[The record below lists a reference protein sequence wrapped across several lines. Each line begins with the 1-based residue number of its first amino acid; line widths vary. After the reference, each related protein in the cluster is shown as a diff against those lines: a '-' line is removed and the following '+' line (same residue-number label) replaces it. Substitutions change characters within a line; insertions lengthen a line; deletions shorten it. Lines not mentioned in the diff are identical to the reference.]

1 MESLL
6 IIVLA
11 SLVGLAALLL
21 LFKMSYRVA
30 EPSEAL
36 IITGLGTGTTMPD
49 GQALS
54 FRIVVGHG
62 AAVLPGFQTV
72 RTLQL
77 SAQGTELQVECVSAQ
92 GLRVTVRG
100 VVIYKVADDFASIAN
115 AASRFLNQ
123 QQETAGMIHE
133 MFSGHLRSIIGG
145 LTIEEMLHSRE
156 RLTAEVRDSLAID
169 MQKLG
174 LVVDS
179 VQIQEIDDETGY
191 VANLGRPHAAAVA
204 AAARIAEAE
213 RDKEAAEA
221 EQAAAAEKAAYARD
235 SRIKQAAAQAAID
248 AELARA
254 SQSGPLAQA
263 TAKQQVVEAETR
275 TAQLNAAL
283 AERTL
288 ETQVRKPAD
297 AKAYA
302 TRVDAEAARDARV
315 FAAEA
320 AKAETELRAAAEAT
334 RTTTAA
340 TAEASAT
347 QSTATAQARAI
358 EARGLAEAKATEAR
372 GLAEAAAVRARG
384 EAEGAAIK
392 ARAEGLA
399 ENQQA
404 VIQQQVAERLPE
416 LVGAAAGAFNGI
428 DNLVVLNGADGVED
442 ILGKVLTMGGAGF
455 GLAKQLIGSISGD
468 QPAAPTAPVA
478 ERTVVL
484 PPDRVTAR

>member
-1 MESLL
+1 LPGHRRAHPVYTL
-6 IIVLA
+6 ICD
-11 SLVGLAALLL
+11 
-21 LFKMSYRVA
+21 
-30 EPSEAL
+30 EP
-36 IITGLGTGTTMPD
+36 TMAD
-49 GQALS
+49 GQELS

-62 AAVLPGFQTV
+62 AAVLPGFQTA

-77 SAQGTELQVECVSAQ
+77 SAQGTELNVECVSAQ
-92 GLRVTVRG
+92 GLRVKVRG

-115 AASRFLNQ
+115 AAGRFLGR
-123 QQETAGMIHE
+123 QEQTAGMIHE
-133 MFSGHLRSIIGG
+133 MFAGHLRSIVGG

-156 RLTAEVRDSLAID
+156 RLTAEVRDSLSID

-191 VANLGRPHAAAVA
+191 VASVGRPHAAAVA

-221 EQAAAAEKAAYARD
+221 EQDALAEKAAYARD
-235 SRIKQAAAQAAID
+235 SQIRQAAAQAEID
-248 AELARA
+248 AEVARA
-254 SQSGPLAQA
+254 AQSGPLAQA

-283 AERTL
+283 AERQL

-315 FAAEA
+315 SSAEA
-320 AKAETELRAAAEAT
+320 AKRETELKAEADAT

-340 TAEASAT
+340 NADAAAT
-347 QSTATAQARAI
+347 QATAIAQSRAT

-372 GLAEAAAVRARG
+372 GLAEATAVRARG
-384 EAEGAAIK
+384 EAEGSAIK
-392 ARAEGLA
+392 ARAEALA
-399 ENQQA
+399 DNQQA

-416 LVGAAAGAFNGI
+416 LVQAAAGAFNGV
-428 DNLVVLNGADGVED
+428 DNMVVLNGADGIED
-442 ILGKVLTMGGAGF
+442 MLAKVLTMGGAGY
-455 GLAKQLIGSISGD
+455 GLAKQLVNSLGSEPSE
-468 QPAAPTAPVA
+468 PAQDVEPVNSLVTTPTTGQMVVYRVPAPPK
-478 ERTVVL
+478 R
-484 PPDRVTAR
+484 P

>member
-1 MESLL
+1 MDPTA
-6 IIVLA
+6 ITT
-11 SLVGLAALLL
+11 LVTVGAIALVVFGVFLL
-21 LFKMSYRVA
+21 LFKMSYKVA

-49 GQALS
+49 GQQLS

-62 AAVLPGFQTV
+62 AAVLPGFQTS
-72 RTLQL
+72 RSLQL
-77 SAQGTELQVECVSAQ
+77 SAQGTELQVECVSSQ
-92 GLRVTVRG
+92 GLRVRVRG
-100 VVIYKVADDFASIAN
+100 VVIYKIADDYASIAN
-115 AASRFLNQ
+115 AAGRFLSR
-123 QQETAGMIHE
+123 QEQTAGMIHE
-133 MFSGHLRSIIGG
+133 MFAGHLRSIVGG

-156 RLTAEVRDSLAID
+156 RLTAEVRDSLSAD

-191 VANLGRPHAAAVA
+191 VTNLGRPHAAAVA

-213 RDKEAAEA
+213 QDKQAAQA
-221 EQAAAAEKAAYARD
+221 EQAAIAEKAAYARD
-235 SRIKQAAAQAAID
+235 SKIRQAAAQAEVD
-248 AELARA
+248 AETARA
-254 SQSGPLAQA
+254 AQAGPLAQA

-275 TAQLNAAL
+275 TAQLNASL
-283 AERTL
+283 AERNL

-320 AKAETELRAAAEAT
+320 AKRETELKAEADAT

-340 TAEASAT
+340 NAEASAT
-347 QSTATAQARAI
+347 QATAVAQARAT

-372 GLAEAAAVRARG
+372 GVAEAAAVKARG
-384 EAEGAAIK
+384 EAEGAAIA
-392 ARAEGLA
+392 ARAEALA

-416 LVGAAAGAFNGI
+416 LVAAAAGAFNGV
-428 DNLVVLNGADGVED
+428 DNMVVLNGADGVED
-442 ILGKVLTMGGAGF
+442 ILAKVLTMGGAGF
-455 GLAKQLIGSISGD
+455 GLAKQLVNSIGTNSVD
-468 QPAAPTAPVA
+468 LTDTPAQLG
-478 ERTVVL
+478 R
-484 PPDRVTAR
+484 